1 MTKERDGMK
10 KLRIV
15 SLIVLVIA
23 TVISVDLLINFLGNL
38 VPEMNDG
45 LGIHSVL
52 LPAKLFFGDSLWSLE
67 RFYNAF
73 VISSL
78 ITLSIFV
85 ENVVLAIIDITK
97 K

>member
-1 MTKERDGMK
+1 MK

-15 SLIVLVIA
+15 SLIVLVIGS
-23 TVISVDLLINFLGNL
+23 VISVDLLINFLGNL

-45 LGIHSVL
+45 LGIHSVIVSG
-52 LPAKLFFGDSLWSLE
+52 KLFFGDSMWSLE

-73 VISSL
+73 VTSSL
-78 ITLSIFV
+78 ITLLIFV
-85 ENVVLAIIDITK
+85 ENIILAIMDIVK

>member
-1 MTKERDGMK
+1 MK

-15 SLIVLVIA
+15 SLIVLLIA
-23 TVISVDLLINFLGNL
+23 TIVSVDLLINFLGNL
-38 VPEMNDG
+38 IPEMNDG

-52 LPAKLFFGDSLWSLE
+52 LPAKLFFRDSLWSLE
-67 RFYNAF
+67 RFYDAF
-73 VISSL
+73 VTSSL
-78 ITLSIFV
+78 ITLAVFV